1 VPIRYIASTVDL
13 KARYLSPSGQ
23 RCENVYQ
30 YKYDLVPDSAQLA
43 AFAAAWAATTID
55 NWRAILPI
63 GCRLVEVAV
72 KDVGALDGSGAQGVY
87 TYPTPTFGLVTL
99 PPQASQVACRVQLNT
114 GRSGDSFRGAK
125 AVSPFWD
132 EAVDGDQFVSSLITL
147 VMNFALQWLV
157 SYIVG
162 GITYIPAV
170 GSPALNKSELITSV
184 SIIDPY
190 TDSQK
195 TRAVKHGD

>member
-1 VPIRYIASTVDL
+1 VPNA
-13 KARYLSPSGQ
+13 G
-23 RCENVYQ
+23 
-30 YKYDLVPDSAQLA
+30 QLA
-43 AFAAAWAATTID
+43 ALAEAWASNTLA

-72 KDVGALDGSGAQGVY
+72 KDIGAFDGSGAQGVY
-87 TYPTPTFGLVTL
+87 SYPTPTFGTVTL

-132 EAVDGDQFVSSLITL
+132 EAIDGDQFVSSLITL

-162 GITYIPAV
+162 GITYVPAV
-170 GSPALNKSELITSV
+170 GSLSLNKSEPITSV